1 MIQQLLDSDLEL
13 VIQSGFI
20 HVPLLFDPSVD
31 REREAP
37 PKPDT
42 LIQVNGRQFVKAVSL
57 QSLLDTYPTIHPEPY
72 EQMKRTCLQEY
83 PVILRLGRVPVDERL
98 ETLLFQ
104 VMPHFIRGH
113 RGLERRRL
121 SEGEILDLIERKV
134 SIPARCYDEARALL
148 DTNSLRGAV
157 KELEKQGTA
166 IAPLK
171 DGLTSARRLGEWLQ
185 WAVEQRILEG
195 EKARVRQAV
204 QQQEE
209 PTDVQRRH
217 LAVLLHIAEESAL
230 EIDGF
235 GFSRMG
241 PGDEYCVYKRTGEY
255 ALKDFYGRLYLFPD
269 CRVAVSTI
277 LPLKPFVMENYK
289 HPFLEGHDS
298 GQDICMRGFTAPNA
312 FAGEG
317 MISALEEGVNA
328 LLYGYSSRRRNGYHS
343 LEGRKRQFPVVDFD
357 EPAVPWPMDYPVI
370 RKRHI
375 LDVDFADYRVPN
387 DHPKIASG
395 QVEVTNSFTP

>member
-13 VIQSGFI
+13 VIQSGFV

-42 LIQVNGRQFVKAVSL
+42 LIQVDGRKFVKAVSL
-57 QSLLDTYPTIHPEPY
+57 QSLLDTYPTIHPGPY

-121 SEGEILDLIERKV
+121 SEGEILDLIERKA

-148 DTNSLRGAV
+148 DPESLRGVV

-185 WAVEQRILEG
+185 RAVEQRILEG
-195 EKARVRQAV
+195 EKARLRQAV

-209 PTDVQRRH
+209 PTDAQRRH

-255 ALKDFYGRLYLFPD
+255 ALQDYYGRVYLFPD
-269 CRVAVSTI
+269 CRVAVSSL
-277 LPLKPFVMENYK
+277 LPLKPFVMESYK
-289 HPFLEGHDS
+289 HPFLEGYDS
-298 GQDICMRGFTAPNA
+298 GQEICLRGYTSPGA
-312 FAGEG
+312 FSAAA
-317 MISALEEGVNA
+317 IIHALEEGMNA
-328 LLYGYSSRRRNGYHS
+328 LLYGYSPRRRNGYHS
-343 LEGRKRQFPVVDFD
+343 LERIANRIGSLGLGDSPIVG
-357 EPAVPWPMDYPVI
+357 PTDYPVV
-370 RKRHI
+370 RKTHI
-375 LDVDFADYRVPN
+375 LDVDFDDYRVPGN
-387 DHPKIASG
+387 HPKIASG
-395 QVEVTNSFTP
+395 QVPVTNEYTL